1 VTPSPPAGTSPKDM
15 RRVPGQVLLCGWCEG
30 PITVAK
36 VGRTP
41 KWCSTSCRHRA
52 WETSR
57 AAATGAV
64 AVRVV
69 DRLIEVERPAPT
81 TGRVGALAAMPKGA
95 GWSVVL
101 DELTRQVETGKVY
114 DRDLPAIAVSVE
126 ALLVALTRRP
136 AVRRGR
142 GWRR

>member
-1 VTPSPPAGTSPKDM
+1 VTASRPGGTATKKP
-15 RRVPGQVLLCGWCEG
+15 RRVPGQVLACGWCDG

-57 AAATGAV
+57 AAASGAV

-69 DRLIEVERPAPT
+69 DRTIEVEGPAPVT
-81 TGRVGALAAMPKGA
+81 SRGEFPNSSKGA
-95 GWSVVL
+95 GWAEVL
-101 DELTRQVETGKVY
+101 HELTRQVETGKVY
-114 DRDLPAIAVSVE
+114 DRHLPVIMAGVE
-126 ALLVALTRRP
+126 ELLAALARRP
-136 AVRRGR
+136 GARRGR
-142 GWRR
+142 

>member
-1 VTPSPPAGTSPKDM
+1 VKV
-15 RRVPGQVLLCGWCEG
+15 RRVPGQVLACGWCEG

-64 AVRVV
+64 AVRIVERTV
-69 DRLIEVERPAPT
+69 EVEVPVMVVK
-81 TGRVGALAAMPKGA
+81 RVATPGTAVPKGA
-95 GWSVVL
+95 GWVAAL
-101 DELTRQVETGKVY
+101 NELTRQVEAGRVY
-114 DRDLPAIAVSVE
+114 DRDLPAIAASLE
-126 ALLVALTRRP
+126 ALLVALTQRPGLRRP
-136 AVRRGR
+136 AKQPVVLAGQV
-142 GWRR
+142 

>member
-1 VTPSPPAGTSPKDM
+1 MLA
-15 RRVPGQVLLCGWCEG
+15 CGWCEG

-57 AAATGAV
+57 AAASGAV

-69 DRLIEVERPAPT
+69 DRLVEMQGPAPT
-81 TGRVGALAAMPKGA
+81 VDRGGPSSAVPKGA

-101 DELTRQVETGKVY
+101 AELTRQLETGEG
-114 DRDLPAIAVSVE
+114 L
-126 ALLVALTRRP
+126 RP
-136 AVRRGR
+136 
-142 GWRR
+142 

>member
-1 VTPSPPAGTSPKDM
+1 
-15 RRVPGQVLLCGWCEG
+15 VLLCGWCDA

-57 AAATGAV
+57 AAASGAV

-69 DRLIEVERPAPT
+69 DRLVEVERPVQL
-81 TGRVGALAAMPKGA
+81 TGRVVAAAGAPKGA
-95 GWSVVL
+95 GWSTVL

-114 DRDLPAIAVSVE
+114 DRDLAAIVGSVE
-126 ALLVALTRRP
+126 GLLAALTRRP
-136 AVRRGR
+136 GLRRPR
-142 GWRR
+142 